1 MDSTET
7 LDMPGLKVFI
17 LLTNSCYGSLPVG
30 VVMTTVD
37 SEDAIVGGLQ
47 MINDL
52 VMERSWGGRGIYGPL
67 FFITDDSSTERAA
80 IRRVFPETKLL
91 LSQYHVLR
99 AAWRFVWKN
108 ESNIDADDRQTLF
121 HLFKTLVYE
130 TDADVFAKVVD
141 ESSQNEHIKKYPMFV
156 EYMEDALIRKEDWAT
171 CFRSR
176 LLFSRGQNI
185 SNICDSSDANMRVSA
200 HDFAVNTESYR
211 CGLFE
216 PQC

>member
-30 VVMTTVD
+30 IVMTTVD
-37 SEDAIVGGLQ
+37 SENAIAGGLQ
-47 MINDL
+47 MINEL
-52 VMERSWGGRGIYGPL
+52 VTERSWGGRGIHGPL

-80 IRRVFPETKLL
+80 IHRVFPEAKLL

-99 AAWRFVWKN
+99 AAWRFVWKH
-108 ESNIDADDRQTLF
+108 ESDMSANDRHTLF
-121 HLFKTLVYE
+121 NLLKTLVYE
-130 TDADVFAKVVD
+130 NDADVFANIVN
-141 ESSQNEHIKKYPMFV
+141 ETFQNEDIKKYPLFV
-156 EYMEDALIRKEDWAT
+156 KYLEDTLERKEDWAT

-185 SNICDSSDANMRVSA
+185 SNICDSSDANMRVSI
-200 HDFAVNTESYR
+200 HIILPSIWD
-211 CGLFE
+211 LE